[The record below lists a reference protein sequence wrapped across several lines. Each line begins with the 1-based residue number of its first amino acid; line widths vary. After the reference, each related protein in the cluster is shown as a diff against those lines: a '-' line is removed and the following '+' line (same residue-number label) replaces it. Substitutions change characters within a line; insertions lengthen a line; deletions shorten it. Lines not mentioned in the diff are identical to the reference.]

1 MATPDKNARLTPS
14 APVRIAERED
24 AERIKTLINTAFR
37 RAEAFFIDTDRV
49 DLDSVLNYLSIG
61 KFLIAERE
69 NELLGCVYVEPR
81 DGDER
86 RAYLG
91 LLAVDPSC
99 QQAGLGS
106 VLMNAAEDYC
116 RGLSCRHMDIKI
128 VNLRGEL
135 PAFYGKRG
143 YVATGRSSFPTDLET
158 KVPVHFID
166 MTKLL

>member
-1 MATPDKNARLTPS
+1 MAIPNNNARVIPS
-14 APVRIAERED
+14 VNVRIAERED
-24 AERIKTLINTAFR
+24 AQRITTVINAAFR
-37 RAEAFFIDTDRV
+37 SAEEFFIDGDRI
-49 DLDSVLNYLSIG
+49 DLDGVLNHLSIG
-61 KFLIAERE
+61 KFLIAERD
-69 NELLGCVYVEPR
+69 NELFGCVYVEPR

-91 LLAVDPSC
+91 LLAVDPGC
-99 QQAGLGS
+99 QKSGLGS

-116 RGLSCRHMDIKI
+116 RGLSCGHMDIKI

-135 PAFYGKRG
+135 PEFYGKRG
-143 YVATGRSSFPTDLET
+143 YVATGSSSFPTDLET